1 MKKSKAAKLA
11 RKPRIPSAREMMS
24 EDIAYELGL
33 MEPGGNSG
41 VLDYQTRTKYGDGK
55 EDE

>member
-1 MKKSKAAKLA
+1 MKKSRAAKMA

-24 EDIAYELGL
+24 EDISYELGL
-33 MEPGGNSG
+33 MEPEVSSG
-41 VLDYQTRTKYGDGK
+41 ILDYRTRTKFGDGK

>member
-1 MKKSKAAKLA
+1 MKKSRAAKMA
-11 RKPRIPSAREMMS
+11 RRPRIPSAREMMS

-33 MEPGGNSG
+33 MEQSG
-41 VLDYQTRTKYGDGK
+41 SGMLDYRTRTKFGDGK

>member
-1 MKKSKAAKLA
+1 MKKSKMAKLA

-24 EDIAYELGL
+24 EDIEYELGL
-33 MEPGGNSG
+33 MEPHDGGI
-41 VLDYQTRTKYGDGK
+41 LDYRTRLKFGDGK